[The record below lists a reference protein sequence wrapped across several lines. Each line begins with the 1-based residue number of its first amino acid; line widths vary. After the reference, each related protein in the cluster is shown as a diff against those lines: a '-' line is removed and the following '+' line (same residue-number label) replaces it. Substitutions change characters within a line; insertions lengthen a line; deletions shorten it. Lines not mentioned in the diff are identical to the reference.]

1 MKVQELINALS
12 EMPLDTE
19 VYSIDQ
25 SGKFKDLGKITCYSL
40 NCDFELLEFYDC
52 EALPKNGYIVVV
64 G

>member
-1 MKVQELINALS
+1 MKVQELIDALS

-40 NCDFELLEFYDC
+40 NWEEVYVFDVET
-52 EALPKNGYIVVV
+52 LPKNGYIVVV